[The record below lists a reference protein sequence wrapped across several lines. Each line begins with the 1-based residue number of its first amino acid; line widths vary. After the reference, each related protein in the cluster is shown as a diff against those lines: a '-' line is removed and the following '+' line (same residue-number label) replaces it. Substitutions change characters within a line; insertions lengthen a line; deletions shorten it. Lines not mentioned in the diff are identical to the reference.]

1 MRQNHYFI
9 LIPVSTFFPQNPTTA
24 AKITT
29 PEITWELRA
38 EHKLMFA
45 QPRAALKTPVN
56 LALSFNLRSIY
67 YDLGFV
73 TLSSLR
79 CYYLLNFVPEQT
91 LAFARRGVWRR
102 LIIWYLL
109 FNKYSLGELRDF
121 QGSSLKVCVSV
132 AFNKPLVLPHVGTF
146 RFCFWKKRDLLYNH
160 LTGKNII
167 VSSMAWNLVWDGF
180 GWNQYYYRCLIF
192 FCFQSL
198 WETTKRTRTTKWL
211 KSNR

>member
-132 AFNKPLVLPHVGTF
+132 AFNKPLVLPHV
-146 RFCFWKKRDLLYNH
+146 LLDF
-160 LTGKNII
+160 
-167 VSSMAWNLVWDGF
+167 VSQRNVMYCITV
-180 GWNQYYYRCLIF
+180 
-192 FCFQSL
+192 
-198 WETTKRTRTTKWL
+198 
-211 KSNR
+211 